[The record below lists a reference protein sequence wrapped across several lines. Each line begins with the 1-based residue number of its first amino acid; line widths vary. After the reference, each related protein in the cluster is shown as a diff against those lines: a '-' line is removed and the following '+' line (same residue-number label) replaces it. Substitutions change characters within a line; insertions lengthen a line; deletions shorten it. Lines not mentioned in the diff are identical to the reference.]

1 MTSPSTAARGIGPAA
16 MLTILTLSFLL
27 SNVYRTLP
35 AILAA
40 SLTAEFDLSAGD
52 LGLFAASFHVAFAL
66 PQLAIGVALDRYG
79 PRRFVWGSDMP
90 NVERYC
96 TYRQTLTYFADS
108 ADYLSD
114 DDRKLIFR
122 ENALALF
129 RR

>member
-1 MTSPSTAARGIGPAA
+1 MDTFASCWTA
-16 MLTILTLSFLL
+16 T
-27 SNVYRTLP
+27 V
-35 AILAA
+35 
-40 SLTAEFDLSAGD
+40 
-52 LGLFAASFHVAFAL
+52 
-66 PQLAIGVALDRYG
+66 Q
-79 PRRFVWGSDMP
+79 RRFVWGSDMP